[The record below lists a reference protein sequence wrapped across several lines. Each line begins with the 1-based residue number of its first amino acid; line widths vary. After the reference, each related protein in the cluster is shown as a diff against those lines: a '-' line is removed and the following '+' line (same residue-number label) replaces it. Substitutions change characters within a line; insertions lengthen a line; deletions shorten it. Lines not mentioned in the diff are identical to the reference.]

1 MEDKKT
7 LLTVI
12 AGFQNL
18 NREDLEKLR
27 SITVQGDYKKGD
39 LIFSDGQSG
48 RGFFAVLRGQ
58 IKVYKMSS
66 EGKEVILH
74 ICGPGDQFG
83 QAAIFGDQRYPAWA
97 EALCTSTVILFPGE
111 SFLELIGR
119 YPHIALA
126 MFQDLSSKLRQ
137 LTSQVEG
144 LALKE
149 VPGRLASY
157 LIYLAEEQRTPG
169 AVTLDTSKSQLA
181 SMLGTTPETLS
192 RILSD
197 MTERNLISVD
207 RREITLLD
215 HDYITQ
221 LANQGRYGT

>member
-1 MEDKKT
+1 MEDRKS

-12 AGFQNL
+12 AGFQGL
-18 NREDLEKLR
+18 DREDLEKLR
-27 SITVQGDYKKGD
+27 AIIVQGEHKKGD
-39 LIFSDGQSG
+39 LIFSDGQEG

-58 IKVYKMSS
+58 VKVYKMSP

-74 ICGPGDQFG
+74 VCGPGDQFG
-83 QAAIFGDQRYPAWA
+83 QAAMFGNQRYPAWA
-97 EALCTSTVILFPGE
+97 EALCASTVALFPGE

-157 LIYLAEEQRTPG
+157 LVYLAEEQKSPG
-169 AVTLDTSKSQLA
+169 SIVLDTSKYQLA
-181 SMLGTTPETLS
+181 SILGTTPETLS

-197 MTERNLISVD
+197 MTERNLITVD

-215 HDYITQ
+215 HDYIIQ
-221 LANQGRYGT
+221 LAKQGRYGA